1 MRMVWASVYAAWGIS
16 KPRNM
21 ANMFGSRL
29 NRVPKDFK
37 SLVLVGATT
46 LCWSVW
52 LYRNGVVF
60 DNKQS
65 SFLQVVFSTMHW
77 LRTWAI
83 LQRPSSQ
90 EVLVEA
96 SLFLAQVAKIFLPE
110 HMGGGLVLGL
120 TAIKVSVILSVSFRM
135 CVVLAEAANISR

>member
-1 MRMVWASVYAAWGIS
+1 MVWASVYAAWGIS

-37 SLVLVGATT
+37 PLVLVGATT

-52 LYRNGVVF
+52 LCRNGAVF

-120 TAIKVSVILSVSFRM
+120 TAIKVSVILSGSFRM

>member
-1 MRMVWASVYAAWGIS
+1 MAGNQQCCFCHENETIQHLFFDCRFMRMVWASVYAAWGIS

-37 SLVLVGATT
+37 PLVLMGAAA

-52 LYRNGVVF
+52 LCRNGVMFV
-60 DNKQS
+60 NKQP
-65 SFLQVVFSTMHW
+65 SFLQVIFSTTHW

-96 SLFLAQVAKIFLPE
+96 SLFLAQV
-110 HMGGGLVLGL
+110 V
-120 TAIKVSVILSVSFRM
+120 KVFFARTHG
-135 CVVLAEAANISR
+135 